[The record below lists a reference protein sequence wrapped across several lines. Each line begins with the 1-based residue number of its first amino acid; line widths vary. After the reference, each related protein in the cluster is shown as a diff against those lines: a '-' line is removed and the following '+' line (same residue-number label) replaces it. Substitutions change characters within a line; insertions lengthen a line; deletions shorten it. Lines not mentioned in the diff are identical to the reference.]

1 MPADKK
7 PGDTFTFMVPDAP
20 VAQAVQPVPAVVQG
34 QAVAPVPPATV
45 IVQNTPV
52 YFGRHSV
59 QITCPTHGTPSQTV
73 TSAEVGLGTWLI
85 CLGLCCVG
93 CDLGCCFIPFCVDD
107 CKDIKHTCSN
117 CGTFVGEKRLIN

>member
-59 QITCPTHGTPSQTV
+59 QITCPTTHSDPQTAPQTDLV
-73 TSAEVGLGTWLI
+73 THLA
-85 CLGLCCVG
+85 
-93 CDLGCCFIPFCVDD
+93 
-107 CKDIKHTCSN
+107 
-117 CGTFVGEKRLIN
+117 R